1 MAPAPLFNLRNRLL
15 SSAEFRRKAE
25 KLPFG
30 QWFARSHAIR
40 LFRIAG
46 GFIHSQVLLAC
57 VRLDLFEILRP
68 RPLKTAELAARTGLP
83 EDRLRHL
90 LAAAAALDLLQ
101 RRRRDRFGLGPL
113 GAAMNENEAVKA
125 FVLHHDVF
133 YQDLVDPVALFAG
146 EANTRLSALWA
157 YASSNDS
164 ETLQRDDV
172 HDYTTLMSRS
182 QVMVAEQV
190 LDAFSFEG
198 RRSLIAIGGGNAAF
212 ARAVAA
218 RWPQLAITV
227 ADLPPVADIAR
238 QSLLDDGLERQID
251 VIGVDAAGGDI
262 PGTYDVVSL
271 VRIVHD
277 HDDDR
282 ALEILK
288 TARGALTDDGALLLA
303 EPLAA
308 KDAAGTLNDAY
319 FHVYLLAMGSGRPR
333 RYAEV
338 KKLLKKAGFGSVKR
352 RRTRVPV
359 ITSVI
364 VATP

>member
-1 MAPAPLFNLRNRLL
+1 MAPAPFLNLRNRLL

-30 QWFARSHAIR
+30 QWFARRHANR

-57 VRLDLFEILRP
+57 VRLDLFEVLRT
-68 RPLKTAELAARTGLP
+68 RPLKTSELAARTGLP
-83 EDRLRHL
+83 EHRLRHL
-90 LAAAAALDLLQ
+90 LSAAAALDLLT

-113 GAAMNENEAVKA
+113 GAAMNENDAVRA

-133 YQDLVDPVALFAG
+133 YEDLVDPIALFAG
-146 EANTRLSALWA
+146 DSDTRLSALWA
-157 YASSNDS
+157 YASSA
-164 ETLQRDDV
+164 EPATLERDDV
-172 HDYTTLMSRS
+172 RAYTALMSQS

-190 LDAFSFEG
+190 LDAFSFADSK
-198 RRSLIAIGGGNAAF
+198 SLIDIGGGGGAF

-218 RWPQLAITV
+218 RWPELAITV

-238 QSLLDDGLERQID
+238 QALQHEGLERRID
-251 VIGVDAAGGDI
+251 VIGIDATTGNL
-262 PGTYDVVSL
+262 PGTYDVASL
-271 VRIVHD
+271 VRILHD

-282 ALEILK
+282 ALDILK
-288 TARGALTDDGALLLA
+288 TARSALSDDGLLLVA

-308 KDAAGTLNDAY
+308 KDAAGALNDAY
-319 FHVYLLAMGSGRPR
+319 FQVYLLAMGTGRPR
-333 RYAEV
+333 RYAEL
-338 KKLLKKAGFGSVKR
+338 KKLLKRAGFRSVRR
-352 RRTRVPV
+352 RRTRVPL

-364 VATP
+364 VAKA